1 VKRDKSQSPAYVYAE
16 GARSLTLQAGQWGG
30 GVRANSSAV
39 YHFRRETRFARP
51 PAAIWPFVSDTA
63 RLWELNGYAPFRFEE
78 RVDGEGRVHRF
89 VSGKLGFFPARWEE
103 DFGEWQENHRLFQVR
118 EYQSGP
124 MRRWEWACELIAE
137 GEGCRVIFTGMAEP
151 AGLLGFVGTHAGVF
165 DAEFGK
171 AAAGIER
178 IIRESEG
185 SALVPGWS
193 VEDLVEPAARQRLDA
208 LGAELAR
215 DPASHGLG
223 PKLIDYLRHAPIVDL
238 RSIRPVAL
246 AKLWSAPSDHAVEL
260 FLAAARKGVV
270 AMGWE
275 LLCPRC
281 RGAKSRVSRLQ
292 DLPKGAHCSSCNID
306 YERNFSR
313 NVELT
318 FHPEPWIR
326 PPLDGEM
333 CMLGPGSARHIKF
346 QGEVAAQSAKT
357 FDLLLAPGPYRFRT
371 VEAGAEADRDINTD
385 GIIPTLVARGADIL
399 LEEASGR
406 DELAIRNESDKP
418 LVFVVEDRNWARDAL
433 TGERVIAMPA
443 FRRLSPEQ
451 LMRPGDNAEIGWIAI
466 MFTDLKGSTELY
478 DALGDAP
485 AYNLVRDH
493 FSFLSDRVQRNHG
506 FVVKTV
512 GDAVMAAFSRPDH
525 GVRAALAIQDDVASF
540 NIARG
545 EGATPIVLKLG
556 LHAGPCIAVTT
567 GDVLDYFGATVNVA
581 ARLEHE
587 CRGGEVIVSED
598 VAGDAETAAALA
610 DRTQIEETAMLRGVS
625 APVRFVRV
633 TAQRKN

>member
-1 VKRDKSQSPAYVYAE
+1 
-16 GARSLTLQAGQWGG
+16 
-30 GVRANSSAV
+30 
-39 YHFRRETRFARP
+39 
-51 PAAIWPFVSDTA
+51 
-63 RLWELNGYAPFRFEE
+63 
-78 RVDGEGRVHRF
+78 
-89 VSGKLGFFPARWEE
+89 
-103 DFGEWQENHRLFQVR
+103 
-118 EYQSGP
+118 
-124 MRRWEWACELIAE
+124 M
-137 GEGCRVIFTGMAEP
+137 
-151 AGLLGFVGTHAGVF
+151 
-165 DAEFGK
+165 
-171 AAAGIER
+171 
-178 IIRESEG
+178 
-185 SALVPGWS
+185 
-193 VEDLVEPAARQRLDA
+193 
-208 LGAELAR
+208 
-215 DPASHGLG
+215 
-223 PKLIDYLRHAPIVDL
+223 
-238 RSIRPVAL
+238 AL
-246 AKLWSAPSDHAVEL
+246 AKLWSAPPEYAVEL

-292 DLPKGAHCSSCNID
+292 DLAKGAHCSSCNID

-318 FHPEPWIR
+318 FHPAPWIR
-326 PPLDGEM
+326 PFPDGEM
-333 CMLGPGSARHIKF
+333 CLLGQGSARHIKF
-346 QGEVAAQSAKT
+346 QGEVAARSAKS
-357 FDLLLAPGPYRFRT
+357 FELALAPGPYRFRT
-371 VEAGAEADRDINTD
+371 VEAGDEADRDIGAD
-385 GIIPTLVARGADIL
+385 GIIPTLVARGSDIV
-399 LEEASGR
+399 LEEASAR
-406 DELAIRNESDKP
+406 NELAIRNESDKP
-418 LVFVVEDRNWARDAL
+418 LVFVVEDRNWAKDAL

-451 LMRPGDNAEIGWIAI
+451 LLRPGDNAEIGWIAI

-540 NIARG
+540 NAARG
-545 EGATPIVLKLG
+545 EGTTPIVLKLG

-581 ARLEHE
+581 ARLENQ

-598 VAGDAETAAALA
+598 VARDAETAAALA
-610 DRTQIEETAMLRGVS
+610 DRTQTEETAMLRGVS
-625 APVRFVRV
+625 APVRFVRITGRRG
-633 TAQRKN
+633 TA

>member
-1 VKRDKSQSPAYVYAE
+1 LS
-16 GARSLTLQAGQWGG
+16 G
-30 GVRANSSAV
+30 NSAAV
-39 YHFRRETRFARP
+39 YRYRREHYFAKP
-51 PAAIWPFVSDTA
+51 PAAIWLFVSDSA
-63 RLWELNGYAPFRFEE
+63 RLWELSGFAPYRIDE
-78 RVDGEGRVHRF
+78 RVDAQGRVRRF
-89 VSGKLGFFPARWEE
+89 VRGKVGPFSARWEE

-118 EYQSGP
+118 DYQNGP
-124 MRRWEWACELIAE
+124 MRRWEWTCEFVAE
-137 GEGCRVIFTGMAEP
+137 GEGCRLILTGMAEA
-151 AGLLGFVGTHAGVF
+151 AGLLGFVGKHVGIF

-171 AAAGIER
+171 AWAGIER
-178 IIRESEG
+178 IIRESDG

-193 VEDLVEPAARQRLDA
+193 VEDLTEPAARQRLDA
-208 LGAELAR
+208 LVAELAR
-215 DPASHGLG
+215 DPASHALA
-223 PKLIDYLRHAPIVDL
+223 PNLVDYLRHAPIVDL

-246 AKLWSAPSDHAVEL
+246 AKLWSAPPEHAVEL

-292 DLPKGAHCSSCNID
+292 DLAKGAHCSSCNID

-318 FHPEPWIR
+318 FHPAPWIR
-326 PPLDGEM
+326 PLPDGEM
-333 CMLGPGSARHIKF
+333 CLLGQGSARHVKF
-346 QGEVAAQSAKT
+346 QGEVAAYSAKS
-357 FDLLLAPGPYRFRT
+357 FDLELAPGPYRFRT
-371 VEAGAEADRDINTD
+371 VEAGAEADREIGAD
-385 GIIPTLVARGADIL
+385 GIIPTLVARGGEIV
-399 LEEASGR
+399 LEEASER
-406 DELAIRNESDKP
+406 HELAIRNESDRP
-418 LVFVVEDRNWARDAL
+418 LVFVVENRNWAKDAL

-443 FRRLSPEQ
+443 FRRLAPEQ
-451 LMRPGDNAEIGWIAI
+451 LLRPGDNAEIGWIAI

-493 FSFLSDRVQRNHG
+493 FSFLSDRVQRHHG

-525 GVRAALAIQDDVASF
+525 AVRVALAIQDDVASF
-540 NIARG
+540 NAARG
-545 EGATPIVLKLG
+545 GGATPIVLKLG

-581 ARLEHE
+581 ARLEDQ
-587 CRGGEVIVSED
+587 CRGGEMIVSED
-598 VAGDAETAAALA
+598 VAGDAETASALA

-625 APVRFVRV
+625 APVRFVRI
-633 TAQRKN
+633 TGRHEN